1 VLFLKMNDGQELSPN
16 LVARIKSTIKQGL
29 SARHVPAVID
39 ECPEIP
45 VTTNGKK

>member
-1 VLFLKMNDGQELSPN
+1 MAEGHGLSSD
-16 LVARIKSTIKQGL
+16 LVTRIKMTIRQEL
-29 SARHVPAVID
+29 SARHVPAVVD

>member
-1 VLFLKMNDGQELSPN
+1 MLSPG
-16 LVARIKSTIKQGL
+16 LVMRIKDSIRREL
-29 SARHVPAVID
+29 SARHVPTVIA

>member
-1 VLFLKMNDGQELSPN
+1 MAEGQRLHFN
-16 LVARIKSTIKQGL
+16 LINSIKITIKNAL